1 MEMDTA
7 SERSFFFAL
16 LAAPTAIAAEVP
28 QTDVAVATVM
38 TKGLLS
44 IFSTLVPNHHINRMT
59 MGVTIQAM
67 PRPYNP
73 KFTILENSTENPMI
87 TRPALI

>member
-1 MEMDTA
+1 M
-7 SERSFFFAL
+7 AL

-44 IFSTLVPNHHINRMT
+44 IFSTLVPNDNGGNDILGFLLEIFHLFAITHYFTHI
-59 MGVTIQAM
+59 
-67 PRPYNP
+67 
-73 KFTILENSTENPMI
+73 FILSFLT
-87 TRPALI
+87 A